1 MLQTVNSQ
9 SPTPNSA
16 ILGQPIS
23 PNTTYNAREE
33 KLRYLTFAGVPA
45 DELTFPNPRFVHIDR
60 NPCAVF
66 QSTNHVCRLTRGML
80 RLSH

>member
-23 PNTTYNAREE
+23 TNTTYNAREV
-33 KLRYLTFAGVPA
+33 KLRY
-45 DELTFPNPRFVHIDR
+45 
-60 NPCAVF
+60 
-66 QSTNHVCRLTRGML
+66 LTRGML
-80 RLSH
+80 RFGH

>member
-9 SPTPNSA
+9 SPPPNSA

-23 PNTTYNAREE
+23 TNTTDNAREV
-33 KLRYLTFAGVPA
+33 KIRYLTFAGVPSE
-45 DELTFPNPRFVHIDR
+45 ELTFPDARFVHIYR
-60 NPCAVF
+60 TPYAVF
-66 QSTNHVCRLTRGML
+66 QSTNHVCRMTRGMM

>member
-23 PNTTYNAREE
+23 TNTTYNAREA
-33 KLRYLTFAGVPA
+33 KIRYLTFAGVPSE
-45 DELTFPNPRFVHIDR
+45 ELTFPDPRFVHIYR
-60 NPCAVF
+60 NPYAVF
-66 QSTNHVCRLTRGML
+66 QSTNHVCRMTRGML

>member
-23 PNTTYNAREE
+23 TNTTYNAREA
-33 KLRYLTFAGVPA
+33 KIRHLTLAGIPSE
-45 DELTFPNPRFVHIDR
+45 ELTFPDSRFVHIYR
-60 NPCAVF
+60 NPYAVF
-66 QSTNHVCRLTRGML
+66 QSTNHVCRMTRGML

>member
-23 PNTTYNAREE
+23 TNTTYNAREV
-33 KLRYLTFAGVPA
+33 KLRYLTFAGVPSE
-45 DELTFPNPRFVHIDR
+45 ELTFPDPRFVHIDR
-60 NPCAVF
+60 HPCAVF
-66 QSTNHVCRLTRGML
+66 QSTNHACRMTRGML